1 MLVKLARCQAAGAIG
16 NYLEQLMNTIA
27 NLRWNRGFALIES
40 LVALLIVAFAALAIS
55 QIATLVLSS
64 AGDAKAR
71 AQALTLA
78 QAAIERARNSLTV
91 NQFTAHTSSTTT
103 ESAGSGA
110 NVQDYTITTSVTTPS
125 GGMQQRDINATVSWT
140 TSAGQTQQVTL
151 NSRFSWDNADQQA
164 DVNAAITTSAITP
177 RGAARRGTSDMTHAT
192 QPTTKIST
200 NSDGTKIHQNDNQQR
215 TELLASDGRT
225 VILYL
230 NYVNGVAQSFTTI
243 SGKIILDSSINNLP
257 DADTFAVRLSSEG
270 ECIYNNNTTT
280 AISSGGFS
288 YTYFPYTCY
297 MGSGWYGN
305 VGITSS
311 DNNANY
317 VGCVGDPGYNGGY
330 NTEGSNGSLT
340 SPHDQQTNA
349 RAYRGFEQV
358 GASFLSTGMETG
370 SSYPSAI
377 RGYPKPSGLNYAN
390 VSAGGTDDLFN
401 QDFLITRLNQNQ
413 SCSSKMDT
421 TTFWRN
427 AGAYYCITPDSSSAT
442 DQCPSIWPNF
452 EGFVSGGGGGGG
464 GGSTCTTNISGSG
477 AYYQGNPQLAVSL
490 QGGGT
495 LSSAGTCSVSNG
507 GGYSCNA
514 VLTSAA
520 GTIIRITSSRSN
532 PNANP
537 AKTVDV
543 TVNCGAMTGQ
553 NFP

>member
-1 MLVKLARCQAAGAIG
+1 MI
-16 NYLEQLMNTIA
+16 TIA
-27 NLRWNRGFALIES
+27 NFRSSRGFVLIES

-55 QIATLVLSS
+55 QIGTLVLSS

-71 AQALTLA
+71 AQALALA
-78 QAAIERARNSLTV
+78 QAAVEKARNSLTE
-91 NQFTAHTSSTTT
+91 NQFIAHASSTTT
-103 ESAGSGA
+103 ESAGTGA
-110 NVQDYTITTSVTTPS
+110 GLQNYTVTTNVTTPS
-125 GGMQQRDINATVSWT
+125 GGLQQRDINATVSWT
-140 TSAGQTQQVTL
+140 TSTGQTLQVTL

-164 DVNAAITTSAITP
+164 DVNASITASAITP
-177 RGAARRGTSDMTHAT
+177 RGTARRGTSDMTHANA
-192 QPTTKIST
+192 PTTKIST
-200 NSDGTKIHQNDNQQR
+200 NNDGTKIHQNDGQQR

-230 NYVNGVAQSFTTI
+230 NYENGVAQNFTTI
-243 SGKIILDSSINNLP
+243 SGRIIFDSSINNLP
-257 DADTFAVRLSSEG
+257 NANTFAVRLSSEG
-270 ECIYNNNTTT
+270 ECIYNNETTT
-280 AISSGGFS
+280 TISSGTFN

-305 VGITSS
+305 VGVISS
-311 DNNANY
+311 DDNANY

-330 NTEGSNGSLT
+330 NTEGSNGTLT

-358 GASFLSTGMETG
+358 GSAFLSTGMESG
-370 SSYPSAI
+370 SNYPSPTK
-377 RGYPKPSGLNYAN
+377 GYPKPSGLSYAN
-390 VSAGGTDDLFN
+390 VSTGGTNDLFN

-413 SCSSKMDT
+413 SCSTKMDT

-427 AGAYYCITPDSSSAT
+427 AGAYYCITPDSSAAT

-477 AYYQGNPQLAVSL
+477 AYFQGNPQLAVSL
-490 QGGGT
+490 QSGGT

-514 VLTSAA
+514 VVTSAT
-520 GTIIRITSSRSN
+520 GTVIRITSSRSN